1 MRLQFNRKTGAVG
14 VLVLAIFVS
23 VFTSTLSMACPPGQ
37 HNDLVQFKRTG
48 HHISRR
54 SFAELQCK
62 GVYDRSLFARLDRIC
77 EDCYNLFREHQ
88 LHRLCREQCFTS
100 DYFVGCVQ
108 SLQLDDELEQYKTWI
123 KQLHGAEP
131 DFF

>member
-1 MRLQFNRKTGAVG
+1 MINTFINENRILITKFILLLQMRLQFNRKTGAVG

-88 LHRLCREQCFTS
+88 LHRLCR
-100 DYFVGCVQ
+100 
-108 SLQLDDELEQYKTWI
+108 
-123 KQLHGAEP
+123 
-131 DFF
+131 